1 MHGAILAFNVLQYV
15 GYLMPRA
22 SSLERTIVSGK
33 THGHGSTKPWGTAKG
48 REAWRFVVHGVAE
61 SEMT

>member
-1 MHGAILAFNVLQYV
+1 MV
-15 GYLMPRA
+15 
-22 SSLERTIVSGK
+22 SL